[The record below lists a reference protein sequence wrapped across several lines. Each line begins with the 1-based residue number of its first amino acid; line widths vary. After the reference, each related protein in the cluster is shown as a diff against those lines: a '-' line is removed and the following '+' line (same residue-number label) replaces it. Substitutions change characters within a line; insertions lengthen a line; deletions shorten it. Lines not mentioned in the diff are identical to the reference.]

1 MQLRFPWCALGPCA
15 LLLLSSSSAQAA
27 PPGTWS
33 LAVERVFGFRRATT
47 KTEVNGQTDST
58 TSTSISLFS
67 NFSAQ
72 DGYPSAR
79 VALDYIFPSGVSL
92 GGALAFQSVNPDED
106 QDDDNQTAWLLAP
119 RVGYFA
125 SVTSSFGIWPR
136 GGLTYVTTDLG
147 GDNDQSAT
155 AITVEVPLVFA
166 LEGRSVGLSLMP
178 YVDLGVGGG
187 TDEVDQ
193 TITELGLQLGLNL
206 FF

>member
-1 MQLRFPWCALGPCA
+1 MQLRFPWCVLGSCA
-15 LLLLSSSSAQAA
+15 LLLSSSSSAQAA
-27 PPGTWS
+27 APGTWS

-58 TSTSISLFS
+58 TSTSIGLFS
-67 NFSAQ
+67 NFNAQ
-72 DGYPSAR
+72 DGYPWAR

-106 QDDDNQTAWLLAP
+106 DDNDNQTAWLLAP

-125 SVTSSFGIWPR
+125 SVTSSFGVWPR

-147 GDNDQSAT
+147 GDNNQSAT
-155 AITVEVPLVFA
+155 AITVEVPLVFSLGATSVA
-166 LEGRSVGLSLMP
+166 LSIMP

-193 TITELGLQLGLNL
+193 TITELGLQFGLNV

>member
-1 MQLRFPWCALGPCA
+1 MQLRFPWCVLGPCA
-15 LLLLSSSSAQAA
+15 LLLLCSSPAQAA
-27 PPGTWS
+27 PPGSWS

-58 TSTSISLFS
+58 TSSSISLFS
-67 NFSAQ
+67 NFVAQ

-79 VALDYIFPSGVSL
+79 VALDYLFSSGVSL
-92 GGALAFQSVNPDED
+92 GGALAFQSVNPDDD
-106 QDDDNQTAWLLAP
+106 QDNDSQKAWLLAP

-125 SVTSSFGIWPR
+125 SVTSSFGVWPR

-147 GDNDQSAT
+147 GNNDQSAT
-155 AITVEVPLVFA
+155 AITVEVPLVF
-166 LEGRSVGLSLMP
+166 LLGGRSVGLSVLP

-193 TITELGLQLGLNL
+193 TITELGLQFGLNI

>member
-1 MQLRFPWCALGPCA
+1 MQLRFPWCVLGPCA

-27 PPGTWS
+27 APGSWS

-58 TSTSISLFS
+58 TSSSISLFS
-67 NFSAQ
+67 NFGETL
-72 DGYPSAR
+72 GYPSAR
-79 VALDYIFPSGVSL
+79 VALDYLFPSGVSL

-106 QDDDNQTAWLLAP
+106 DDNDNQTAWLLAP

-125 SVTSSFGIWPR
+125 SVTSSFGVWPR

-155 AITVEVPLVFA
+155 AITVEVPLVFPLGGTSVA
-166 LEGRSVGLSLMP
+166 LSIMP

-193 TITELGLQLGLNL
+193 TITELGLQFGLNVI
-206 FF
+206 F